1 MQQRIRLIGLVAAT
15 TLAGSGSAR
24 ADNHTAHW
32 AHEGEPGPVNWGD
45 LKDEYAACGQGS
57 QQSPINILRS
67 SPAILNNQCASVFF
81 RPQRRQR

>member
-32 AHEGEPGPVNWGD
+32 AHEGELGPVNWGD
-45 LKDEYAACGQGS
+45 LKDEYAACRAGITAIADQYPS
-57 QQSPINILRS
+57 ILACD
-67 SPAILNNQCASVFF
+67 PE
-81 RPQRRQR
+81 